1 MKGKDLIKLEHLSI
15 LEINGK
21 GSFELLQGQI
31 TSDVEKVSQ
40 DNCVMG
46 SICDIKGRVV
56 SSFIVAKIKEEKDS
70 FFLVGETKA
79 LEATKT
85 NLEKYQPFYDCS
97 LNHREDIKFYAIE
110 ESCLM
115 SDFPESKL
123 DISSQ
128 IYDSFFRLHYLEKK
142 YHLIAFIESEE
153 FKGYSIS
160 SDKLL
165 WKVDEIINQNFEI
178 TSEVINKFTP
188 HELGYHLNTRIDFE
202 KGCYTG
208 QEIVARMHYRAKKLP
223 QILVRT
229 TDKEVEDF
237 MKVYDKNNK
246 AVGLILS
253 CAKINN
259 KYQCLLSMNKNYSGQ
274 NLDF

>member
-1 MKGKDLIKLEHLSI
+1 MKGKELIKLEHLSI

-31 TSDVEKVSQ
+31 TSDMEKVSQ

-46 SICDIKGRVV
+46 SVCDIKGRVM
-56 SSFIVAKIKEEKDS
+56 SSFVVAKNEKGRDS

-79 LEATKT
+79 LEATQII
-85 NLEKYQPFYDCS
+85 LEKYQPFYDCS
-97 LNHREDIKFYAIE
+97 LRLREETKFYAIE
-110 ESCLM
+110 EGRLL

-123 DISSQ
+123 DISLQ
-128 IYDSFFRLHYLEKK
+128 YYDSFFRLHYLEKK
-142 YHLIAFIESEE
+142 YHLVAFTESEE
-153 FKGYSIS
+153 FKGYNIS
-160 SDKLL
+160 NDKLPWEL
-165 WKVDEIINQNFEI
+165 DEIINQNFEI

-223 QILVRT
+223 EILVRST
-229 TDKEVEDF
+229 NKEVEDLT
-237 MKVYDKNNK
+237 KVYDKDNK
-246 AVGLILS
+246 VVGLILS
-253 CAKINN
+253 CTKADSN
-259 KYQCLLSMNKNYSGQ
+259 YHCLLSMNKNYSGQ
-274 NLDF
+274 DLDF

>member
-31 TSDVEKVSQ
+31 TSDMEKVSQ

-142 YHLIAFIESEE
+142 YHLIAFTESEE

-259 KYQCLLSMNKNYSGQ
+259 EYQCLLSMNKNYSGQ

>member
-1 MKGKDLIKLEHLSI
+1 VKGKELIKLEHLSI

-31 TSDVEKVSQ
+31 TSDMEKVSL

-56 SSFIVAKIKEEKDS
+56 SSFITSKNVKGNNS

-85 NLEKYQPFYDCS
+85 ILEKYQPFYDCS
-97 LNHREDIKFYAIE
+97 LRLRKDIKFYAIE
-110 ESCLM
+110 EGSLI

-123 DISSQ
+123 NISSQ
-128 IYDSFFRLHYLEKK
+128 NYDSFFRLHYLEKK
-142 YHLIAFIESEE
+142 YHLIAFIESDE
-153 FKGYSIS
+153 FKGYNIS
-160 SDKLL
+160 KDKLPWEL
-165 WKVDEIINQNFEI
+165 DEIINQNFEI

-223 QILVRT
+223 EIIVRST
-229 TDKEVEDF
+229 TKEVKNL
-237 MKVYDKNNK
+237 MKVYDKNSK
-246 AVGLILS
+246 VVGLILS
-253 CAKINN
+253 CIKTDND
-259 KYQCLLSMNKNYSGQ
+259 YQCLLSMNKNYSGQ
-274 NLDF
+274 DLDF

>member
-1 MKGKDLIKLEHLSI
+1 MKGKELIKLEHLST

-31 TSDVEKVSQ
+31 TSDMEKVSE

-56 SSFIVAKIKEEKDS
+56 SSFIVAINQKEKHS

-79 LEATKT
+79 LEATQKI
-85 NLEKYQPFYDCS
+85 LEKYKPFYDCS
-97 LNHREDIKFYAIE
+97 LKQKEDIKFYAIE
-110 ESCLM
+110 EDCLIM
-115 SDFPESKL
+115 NFPESKL
-123 DISSQ
+123 EISFQ
-128 IYDSFFRLHYLEKK
+128 NYDSFFRLHYLEKK
-142 YHLIAFIESEE
+142 YHLVAFTESEE
-153 FKGYSIS
+153 FKGYNIS
-160 SDKLL
+160 NDKLPWEL
-165 WKVDEIINQNFEI
+165 DEIINQNFEI

-223 QILVRT
+223 EILVRST
-229 TDKEVEDF
+229 NKEVEDLA
-237 MKVYDKNNK
+237 KVYDKDNK
-246 AVGLILS
+246 VVGLILS
-253 CAKINN
+253 CTKTDSN
-259 KYQCLLSMNKNYSGQ
+259 YHCLLSMNKNYSGQ
-274 NLDF
+274 DLDF

>member
-1 MKGKDLIKLEHLSI
+1 MKGKELIKLEHLSI

-31 TSDVEKVSQ
+31 TSDMEKVSEE
-40 DNCVMG
+40 NCVIG

-56 SSFIVAKIKEEKDS
+56 SSFIAAKIEKENDS

-79 LEATKT
+79 LKATQT
-85 NLEKYQPFYDCS
+85 ILEKYQPFYDCS
-97 LNHREDIKFYAIE
+97 LRLKEGIKFYAIE
-110 ESCLM
+110 ESCLI
-115 SDFPESKL
+115 SDFPKSNL

-128 IYDSFFRLHYLEKK
+128 NYDSFFRLHYLEKK

-153 FKGYSIS
+153 FKGYNIS
-160 SDKLL
+160 NDKLPWEL
-165 WKVDEIINQNFEI
+165 DEIINQNFEI

-223 QILVRT
+223 EIIVRST
-229 TDKEVEDF
+229 KKEVKNL
-237 MKVYDKNNK
+237 MKVYDKDSK
-246 AVGLILS
+246 VVGLILS
-253 CAKINN
+253 CTKTRNN
-259 KYQCLLSMNKNYSGQ
+259 YQCLLSMNKNYSGQ
-274 NLDF
+274 DLDF

>member
-1 MKGKDLIKLEHLSI
+1 MKGKELIKLEHLSI

-31 TSDVEKVSQ
+31 TSDMEKVSE

-56 SSFIVAKIKEEKDS
+56 SSFIVAMNQKEKHS

-79 LEATKT
+79 LEATQKI
-85 NLEKYQPFYDCS
+85 LEKYKPFYDCS
-97 LNHREDIKFYAIE
+97 LKQKEDIKFYAIE
-110 ESCLM
+110 EDCLIM
-115 SDFPESKL
+115 NFPESKL
-123 DISSQ
+123 EISFQ
-128 IYDSFFRLHYLEKK
+128 NYDSFFRLHYLEKK
-142 YHLIAFIESEE
+142 YHLVAFTESEE
-153 FKGYSIS
+153 FEGYNIS
-160 SDKLL
+160 NDKLPWEL
-165 WKVDEIINQNFEI
+165 DEIINQNFEI

-223 QILVRT
+223 EILVRST
-229 TDKEVEDF
+229 NKEVEDLA
-237 MKVYDKNNK
+237 KVYDKDNK
-246 AVGLILS
+246 VVGLILS
-253 CAKINN
+253 CTKTDSN
-259 KYQCLLSMNKNYSGQ
+259 YHCLLSMNKNYSGQ
-274 NLDF
+274 DLDF

>member
-1 MKGKDLIKLEHLSI
+1 VKGKELIKLEHLSI

-31 TSDVEKVSQ
+31 TSDMEKVSL
-40 DNCVMG
+40 DNCVVG

-56 SSFIVAKIKEEKDS
+56 SSFITSKNAKENNS

-79 LEATKT
+79 LVATKT
-85 NLEKYQPFYDCS
+85 VLEKYQPFYDCS
-97 LNHREDIKFYAIE
+97 LRLRKDIKFYAIE
-110 ESCLM
+110 ECCLI
-115 SDFPESKL
+115 SDFPESNL

-128 IYDSFFRLHYLEKK
+128 NYDSFFRLHYLEKK

-153 FKGYSIS
+153 FKGYNIS
-160 SDKLL
+160 NDKLPWEL
-165 WKVDEIINQNFEI
+165 DEIINQNFEI

-229 TDKEVEDF
+229 TNKEVKEL
-237 MKVYDKNNK
+237 MKVYDKDSK
-246 AVGLILS
+246 VVGLILS
-253 CAKINN
+253 CTKTDNDY
-259 KYQCLLSMNKNYSGQ
+259 KCLLSMNKNYSGQ
-274 NLDF
+274 DLDF

>member
-1 MKGKDLIKLEHLSI
+1 MKGKELIKLEHLSI

-31 TSDVEKVSQ
+31 TSDMEKVSL
-40 DNCVMG
+40 DNCVLG

-56 SSFIVAKIKEEKDS
+56 SSFITSKNVKENNS

-85 NLEKYQPFYDCS
+85 ILEKYQPFYDCS
-97 LNHREDIKFYAIE
+97 LRLRKDIKIYAIE
-110 ESCLM
+110 ESYLI

-128 IYDSFFRLHYLEKK
+128 NYDSFFRLHYLEKK
-142 YHLIAFIESEE
+142 YHLIAFIKSEA
-153 FKGYSIS
+153 FKGYNVSK
-160 SDKLL
+160 DKEAWEL
-165 WKVDEIINQNFEI
+165 DEIINQNFEI

-229 TDKEVEDF
+229 TNKEVKEL
-237 MKVYDKNNK
+237 MKVYDKDSK
-246 AVGLILS
+246 VVGLILS
-253 CAKINN
+253 CTKTDNN
-259 KYQCLLSMNKNYSGQ
+259 YKCLLSMNKNYSGQ
-274 NLDF
+274 DLDF

>member
-142 YHLIAFIESEE
+142 YHLIAFTESEE

-165 WKVDEIINQNFEI
+165 WKLDEIINQNFEI

-188 HELGYHLNTRIDFE
+188 HELGYHLNNRIDFE

-223 QILVRT
+223 EIIVRST
-229 TDKEVEDF
+229 NKEVEDL
-237 MKVYDKNNK
+237 MKVYDKDNK
-246 AVGLILS
+246 VVGLILS
-253 CAKINN
+253 CTKTDNN
-259 KYQCLLSMNKNYSGQ
+259 YQCLLSMNKNYFGQ
-274 NLDF
+274 DLDF

>member
-1 MKGKDLIKLEHLSI
+1 MKGKELIKLEHLSI

-31 TSDVEKVSQ
+31 TSDMEKVSL
-40 DNCVMG
+40 DNCVVG

-56 SSFIVAKIKEEKDS
+56 SSFITSKNAKENNS

-79 LEATKT
+79 LVATKT
-85 NLEKYQPFYDCS
+85 VLEKYQPFYDCS
-97 LNHREDIKFYAIE
+97 LRLRKDIKFYAIE
-110 ESCLM
+110 ESCLI
-115 SDFPESKL
+115 SDFPKSNL
-123 DISSQ
+123 DVSSQ
-128 IYDSFFRLHYLEKK
+128 NYGSFFRLHYLEKK
-142 YHLIAFIESEE
+142 YHLIAFIKSEE
-153 FKGYSIS
+153 FKGYNIS
-160 SDKLL
+160 NDKLPWEL
-165 WKVDEIINQNFEI
+165 DEIINQNFEI

-223 QILVRT
+223 EIIVRST
-229 TDKEVEDF
+229 NKEVKDL
-237 MKVYDKNNK
+237 MKVYDKDNK

-253 CAKINN
+253 CTKTDNN
-259 KYQCLLSMNKNYSGQ
+259 YQCLLSMNKNYSGQ
-274 NLDF
+274 DIDF

>member
-31 TSDVEKVSQ
+31 TSDMEKVSQ

>member
-1 MKGKDLIKLEHLSI
+1 MKGKELIKLEHLSI

-31 TSDVEKVSQ
+31 TSDMEKVSL
-40 DNCVMG
+40 DNCVVG

-56 SSFIVAKIKEEKDS
+56 SSFITSKNAKENNS

-79 LEATKT
+79 LVATKT
-85 NLEKYQPFYDCS
+85 VLEKYQPFYDCS
-97 LNHREDIKFYAIE
+97 LRLRKDIKFYAIE
-110 ESCLM
+110 EGCLIR
-115 SDFPESKL
+115 DFPESNL

-128 IYDSFFRLHYLEKK
+128 NYDSFFRLHYLEKK
-142 YHLIAFIESEE
+142 YHLIAFIKSDE
-153 FKGYSIS
+153 FKGYDIS
-160 SDKLL
+160 NDKSPWEL
-165 WKVDEIINQNFEI
+165 DEIINQNFEI
-178 TSEVINKFTP
+178 TSKVINKFTP

-223 QILVRT
+223 EIIVRST
-229 TDKEVEDF
+229 NKEVKDL
-237 MKVYDKNNK
+237 MKVYDKDNK

-253 CAKINN
+253 CTKTDNN
-259 KYQCLLSMNKNYSGQ
+259 YQCLLSMNKNYSGQ
-274 NLDF
+274 DIDF

>member
-1 MKGKDLIKLEHLSI
+1 MKGKELIKLEHLST

-31 TSDVEKVSQ
+31 TSDMEKVSL
-40 DNCVMG
+40 DNCVVG

-56 SSFIVAKIKEEKDS
+56 SSFITSKNAKENNS

-79 LEATKT
+79 LVATKT
-85 NLEKYQPFYDCS
+85 VLEKYQPFYDCS
-97 LNHREDIKFYAIE
+97 LRLRKDIKFYAIE
-110 ESCLM
+110 ESCLIR
-115 SDFPESKL
+115 DFSESNL

-128 IYDSFFRLHYLEKK
+128 NYESFFRLHYLEKK
-142 YHLIAFIESEE
+142 YHLIAFIKSDE
-153 FKGYSIS
+153 FKGYDIS
-160 SDKLL
+160 NDKSPWEL
-165 WKVDEIINQNFEI
+165 DEIINQNFEI
-178 TSEVINKFTP
+178 TSKVINKFTP

-223 QILVRT
+223 EIIVRST
-229 TDKEVEDF
+229 NKEVKDL
-237 MKVYDKNNK
+237 MKVYDKDNK

-253 CAKINN
+253 CTKTDNN
-259 KYQCLLSMNKNYSGQ
+259 YQCLLSMNKNYSGQ
-274 NLDF
+274 DIDF

>member
-1 MKGKDLIKLEHLSI
+1 MKGKELIKLDYLSI
-15 LEINGK
+15 LEINGN

-31 TSDVEKVSQ
+31 TSDMEKVSL
-40 DNCVMG
+40 DNCVIG

-56 SSFIVAKIKEEKDS
+56 SSFITSKNVKENNS

-79 LEATKT
+79 LKATKT

-97 LNHREDIKFYAIE
+97 LRLRKDIKFYAIE
-110 ESCLM
+110 EGCLI

-128 IYDSFFRLHYLEKK
+128 NYDSFFRLHYLEKK
-142 YHLIAFIESEE
+142 YHLIGLIESKE
-153 FKGYSIS
+153 FKGYNIS
-160 SDKLL
+160 KDKLPWEL
-165 WKVDEIINQNFEI
+165 DEIINQNFEI

-188 HELGYHLNTRIDFE
+188 HELGYHLNNRIDFE

-223 QILVRT
+223 EIIVRAT
-229 TDKEVEDF
+229 NKEVQNL
-237 MKVYDKNNK
+237 MKVYDKDK
-246 AVGLILS
+246 KEVGLILS
-253 CAKINN
+253 CTKTDNN
-259 KYQCLLSMNKNYSGQ
+259 HQCLLTMNKNYSGQ
-274 NLDF
+274 DLEF

>member
-1 MKGKDLIKLEHLSI
+1 MKGKELIKLEHLSI

-31 TSDVEKVSQ
+31 TSDMEKVSH

-56 SSFIVAKIKEEKDS
+56 SSFITYKNVKENNS
-70 FFLVGETKA
+70 FFLVGERKA

-85 NLEKYQPFYDCS
+85 VLEKYLPFYDCT
-97 LNHREDIKFYAIE
+97 LRLRKDIKFFAIE
-110 ESCLM
+110 EGCLI

-128 IYDSFFRLHYLEKK
+128 NYDSFFRLHYLEKK
-142 YHLIAFIESEE
+142 YHLIAFIKSEE
-153 FKGYSIS
+153 FKGYNITKE
-160 SDKLL
+160 KLPWEL
-165 WKVDEIINQNFEI
+165 DEIINQNFEI

-188 HELGYHLNTRIDFE
+188 HELGYHLNNRIDFE

-223 QILVRT
+223 EIIVRST
-229 TDKEVEDF
+229 NKEVKNLI
-237 MKVYDKNNK
+237 KVYDEDSKV
-246 AVGLILS
+246 VGLILS
-253 CAKINN
+253 CVKADSN
-259 KYQCLLSMNKNYSGQ
+259 YQCLLSMNKNYSGQ